1 MPSTI
6 SPSPT
11 TRAALPAPPLPAADC
26 ALFLDVDGCLLEFR
40 DDPQAVVVTPGLQAL
55 LQGLHAALGGALA
68 LVSGRGVADLDRL
81 FGAPRWALAGLHGLD
96 LRDAD
101 GCRRETATDP
111 AAEKHMRAEVTAL
124 AARLEHVQLEDKQ
137 QAIALHCRRAPW
149 QMAALREAA
158 EALVPQLPGY
168 ELQPGN
174 LVMEF
179 KPAGMDKG
187 LAVAELLRTA
197 PFAGRRPVY
206 VGDDLTDEHGFA
218 VANREHGLSVR
229 VGSREPSAARFT
241 LPDPAAVQA
250 WLARA
255 LAALAPPIPQG
266 VATDADS
273 IESPSTRQP

>member
-1 MPSTI
+1 LDTKAP
-6 SPSPT
+6 
-11 TRAALPAPPLPAADC
+11 LPAPPLLDAGC
-26 ALFLDVDGCLLEFR
+26 ALFLDVDGCLLEFK
-40 DDPQAVVVTPGLQAL
+40 DDPQAVIVSPALQAL
-55 LQGLHAALGGALA
+55 LLRLYAALGGALA

-81 FGAPRWALAGLHGLD
+81 FGAPRWALAGLHGLE

-101 GCRRETATDP
+101 GRRREMVTDP

-149 QMAALREAA
+149 QMTALREAA
-158 EALVPQLPGY
+158 EALIPQLPGY

-179 KPAGMDKG
+179 KPAGMNKG
-187 LAVAELLRTA
+187 LAVAELLRVA

-206 VGDDLTDEHGFA
+206 LGDDLTDEHGFA
-218 VANREHGLSVR
+218 VVNREHGFSVR
-229 VGSREPSAARFT
+229 VGSREPTVARFT
-241 LPDPAAVQA
+241 LADPDAVQA

-255 LAALAPPIPQG
+255 RAALAPSFPQG
-266 VATDADS
+266 G
-273 IESPSTRQP
+273 ST